1 MDLSVGRFCR
11 IKRLRRACPLP
22 QVVRGIHERAM
33 WHEAAGRSDASGGFA
48 EVVDRLVKHLVKHGV
63 FVGHCLTVHSPLHL
77 VPDHTIPLRRLY
89 AAFLA
94 PAVQDRYYA
103 SYRESP
109 TPRQ

>member
-11 IKRLRRACPLP
+11 VQRLGRARPQP

-33 WHEAAGRSDASGGFA
+33 WHEAAGRSDAPGGLA
-48 EVVDRLVKHLVKHGV
+48 EVVDRLVERGV
-63 FVGHCLTVHSPLHL
+63 FVGHCLTVHPALHL

-94 PAVQDRYYA
+94 PAV
-103 SYRESP
+103 
-109 TPRQ
+109 